1 MRWILTLAAL
11 VAAPALAA
19 DEDAPQRVAIER
31 LPLTGDQI
39 EIGACATRLLSR
51 SAKVLTYPIRD
62 GVGIDWTPKT
72 GLFMSAGGDPILAF
86 EFRRDEVGPF
96 MKLFYRHPFT
106 AKLARGFAQKAGRTC
121 FPEDLSR
128 WEEAEKR

>member
-1 MRWILTLAAL
+1 MIAVFFAAT
-11 VAAPALAA
+11 AHAA

-51 SAKVLTYPIRD
+51 SAKVLNYPIRD

-86 EFRRDEVGPF
+86 EFRRDDAGPF
-96 MKLFYRHPFT
+96 MKLLYRHPFS
-106 AKLARGFAQKAGRTC
+106 AKVARGFAEKAGRTC
-121 FPEDLSR
+121 FPDDLRAWHESQ
-128 WEEAEKR
+128 K